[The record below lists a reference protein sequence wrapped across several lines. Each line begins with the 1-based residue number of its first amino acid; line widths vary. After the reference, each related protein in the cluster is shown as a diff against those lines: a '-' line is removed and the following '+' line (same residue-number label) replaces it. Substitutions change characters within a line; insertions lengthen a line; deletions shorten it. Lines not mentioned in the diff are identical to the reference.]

1 MHQLKSDSH
10 LPKIFVLFFMSIF
23 QEKCFSFYSLL
34 IDQISLSD
42 CLYFLRYWA
51 VTSQNLK
58 LTLSFS
64 SSRFDTR
71 PKSQGKSLNILRK
84 KRDFNLKQK
93 AFFIIFKRLSVAK
106 NCLRPDTAILTLI
119 WVGVLGIRQDFQDYI
134 LSKTH

>member
-1 MHQLKSDSH
+1 M
-10 LPKIFVLFFMSIF
+10 
-23 QEKCFSFYSLL
+23 
-34 IDQISLSD
+34 
-42 CLYFLRYWA
+42 
-51 VTSQNLK
+51 TSQNLK

-71 PKSQGKSLNILRK
+71 PKGQGKSLNILRK

-93 AFFIIFKRLSVAK
+93 GFFIIFKRLSVAK